1 MEMRKWSEKWGGQYC
16 QTVWAGGGNAFYEEI
31 LSGFTAASGEILNEA
46 LTGVYLH
53 GSLAMGCFNPD
64 RSDID
69 LILVINRE
77 MADRQKRR
85 FMEEVVKWN
94 LQAPKKGLEL
104 SVVREEV
111 CRNFIYPTPFEL
123 HFSPVHLKW
132 WQEDPEGYI
141 RDMKGADPDLAAHF
155 TIIRKYGIALA
166 GPAVEEVFGEVPRE
180 AYLDSIWQDVKNAL
194 EDVAEDPVYV
204 ILNLCRVAA
213 YVREDR
219 ILSKAAGGEW
229 GLGRLPERYHS
240 LIRDVLATYRSDE
253 AKAIDPILAREF
265 CREVLT
271 MIHSCGEVYF

>member
-1 MEMRKWSEKWGGQYC
+1 METRKWSEEP
-16 QTVWAGGGNAFYEEI
+16 GGGNCRTEWAGSGYAFCEEV
-31 LSGFTAASGEILNEA
+31 LSGVTAAAGEILGEA

-85 FMEEVVKWN
+85 FMEAVVKWN
-94 LQAPKKGLEL
+94 RRAPKKGLEL

-111 CRNFIYPTPFEL
+111 CRSFIYPTPFEL
-123 HFSPVHLKW
+123 HFSPGHLKW

-141 RDMKGADPDLAAHF
+141 RGMKGADPDLAAHF
-155 TIIRKYGIALA
+155 TIIRKYGIVLA
-166 GPAVEEVFGEVPRE
+166 GSAVEEVFGEVPRE
-180 AYLDSIWQDVKNAL
+180 AYLDSIRRDVENAP
-194 EDVAEDPVYV
+194 EDVCKDPVYM

-213 YVREDR
+213 FVREDR

-229 GLGRLPERYHS
+229 GLRRLPERYHS
-240 LIRDVLATYRSDE
+240 LIRDALEAYRSDQ
-253 AKAIDPILAREF
+253 AKAIDPIPAREF
-265 CREVLT
+265 CREVIAL
-271 MIHSCGEVYF
+271 IHFGGEVYF